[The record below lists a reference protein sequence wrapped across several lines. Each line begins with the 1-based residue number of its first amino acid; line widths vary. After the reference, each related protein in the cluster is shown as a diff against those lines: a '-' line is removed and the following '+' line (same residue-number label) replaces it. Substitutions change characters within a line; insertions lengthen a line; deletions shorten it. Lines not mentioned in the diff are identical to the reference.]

1 MTQIIQPEQPRPHAP
16 VCQRGW
22 MPYRVA
28 ASDYLGIAPSVLL
41 EAIRAGRLVAYE
53 KPLTRGRNADAT
65 REYHSYFVN
74 LDDVD
79 AWIRTY
85 WTPAYQS

>member
-1 MTQIIQPEQPRPHAP
+1 MNQIIQPTHSKPSTP

-41 EAIRAGRLVAYE
+41 QAIRSGELTAYE
-53 KPLTRGRNADAT
+53 KPLTRGRSAGST
-65 REYHSYFVN
+65 RQNHSYYVC
-74 LDDVD
+74 LEDVD
-79 AWIRTY
+79 AWIRSC